1 MSTPT
6 THVAGSELA
15 KITHEELPLFLLNAA
30 MNQRPLFIHGRTGIG
45 KTTSIHRFA
54 EEIGCKHVLDRRPA
68 NEDVT
73 ELAGFTIPDLES
85 FITRHCPPEWSMIET
100 PDEEPI
106 IVIFEE
112 ITSVRDTAM
121 QSMLYE
127 VLQERTLRGRKFSP
141 NWIFIGTGNLKN
153 EDGLVFPIPA
163 PLLNRFM
170 HVELINDAD
179 NFVRYGRRK
188 NMHPMVLAWI
198 SHKGTSELHHYVSGE
213 YAFRTN
219 RTWEEVSKTLYN
231 PLIQIELKN
240 NFGID
245 EVIPESV
252 VNDFNKRNKFVNKSL
267 VERFSKGVDSE
278 FLSKS
283 IASIIGSKSAIDF
296 VNFVKTAKHI
306 MPVLELMFDKNGNFD
321 EKKCHSAWADLDEDN
336 LYILIE
342 YVSSRLV
349 ALREK
354 GENIK
359 KYMKACAHLISFI
372 KNHQDSGV
380 YGGVSRKE
388 FVIGFYQSL
397 NEASEN
403 ELILHATQ
411 SLNGNGADADIMR
424 HIMECNNT
432 LKEIEEAELTV
443 VEEA

>member
-1 MSTPT
+1 MSNQSSY
-6 THVAGSELA
+6 VAGSEVA

-54 EEIGCKHVLDRRPA
+54 EEIGCKQILDRRPA

-85 FITRHCPPEWSMIET
+85 FITRHCPPQWSLIET
-100 PDEEPI
+100 PNDEPI

-141 NWIFIGTGNLKN
+141 NWIFVGTGNLKN

-198 SHKGTSELHHYVSGE
+198 AHKGNSELHNYISGQ

-231 PLIQIELKN
+231 PLIQAELKN
-240 NFGID
+240 SFGID
-245 EVIPESV
+245 EVVPESV
-252 VNDFNKRNKFVNKSL
+252 LNDFKERNKFVNKSL
-267 VERFSKGVDSE
+267 IERFGKGVDGD
-278 FLSKS
+278 FVSKS
-283 IASIIGSKSAIDF
+283 IATIIGDVNATNF
-296 VNFVKTAKHI
+296 VNFVKTAKRV
-306 MPVLELMFDKNGNFD
+306 MPVLELMFDKDGKFD
-321 EKKCHSAWADLDEDN
+321 EAKCNSAWHDLDEDN
-336 LYILIE
+336 LYILVE

-354 GENIK
+354 GESIN

-372 KNHQDSGV
+372 KKSQDTGL
-380 YGGVSRKE
+380 YGGTSQKE

-403 ELILHATQ
+403 ALILHATQ
-411 SLNGNGADADIMR
+411 SLASNGADADIMR
-424 HIMECNNT
+424 HIIECNTT
-432 LKEIEEAELTV
+432 LEEVTED
-443 VEEA
+443 E